1 MTTTSTLVNNRYRVV
16 RELGKGGFGATFLVE
31 DTQLPSGKRC
41 VLKELMPIE
50 NNEETYTLIKQRFER
65 EAVILEELGNV
76 SLQIPTLYAYFGE
89 NSKLA
94 LLN

>member
-1 MTTTSTLVNNRYRVV
+1 MTTTSALVNNRYRVV

-50 NNEETYTLIKQRFER
+50 LDAQTYEIW
-65 EAVILEELGNV
+65 
-76 SLQIPTLYAYFGE
+76 
-89 NSKLA
+89 
-94 LLN
+94 